1 MSFEY
6 TLLIHNEVLDILRLQ
21 LSHIHVSKLKG
32 EIHMKYG
39 YGRVSSAGQNL
50 SGQIKQ
56 LQEAG
61 CDTIF
66 REKVSGRKKE
76 DREQFNLL
84 LERVQEGDIITV
96 TKLDRFARSTK
107 DALNTIEYL
116 NNKGVSLIVLNM
128 GGDKIDTSTAIGKL
142 MITVL
147 SGIAEFE
154 ADMIKERQLEGI
166 EEAKQRGVYKGR
178 PKKYT
183 ENNRGLQYAL
193 ELFHNR
199 ATNQMTVKEIEE
211 ITKISKATLY
221 RAVRAQEGNVE

>member
-1 MSFEY
+1 
-6 TLLIHNEVLDILRLQ
+6 
-21 LSHIHVSKLKG
+21 
-32 EIHMKYG
+32 MKYG
-39 YGRVSSAGQNL
+39 YARVSSAGQKL
-50 SGQIKQ
+50 STQVKQ
-56 LQEAG
+56 LQEVG

-66 REKVSGRKKE
+66 KEKISGRKKE
-76 DREQFNLL
+76 DREQFKLL
-84 LERVQEGDIITV
+84 IEKAQEGDFIVV

-116 NNKGVSLIVLNM
+116 NGKGVSLIVLNM

-142 MITVL
+142 MMTVL

-154 ADMIKERQLEGI
+154 ADMIKERQIEGI
-166 EEAKQRGVYKGR
+166 EEAKKRGVYKGR

-199 ATNQMTVKEIEE
+199 PINKLTVKEIEE
-211 ITKISKATLY
+211 ITKISRATLY
-221 RAVRAQEGNVE
+221 RAVREQGK

>member
-1 MSFEY
+1 M
-6 TLLIHNEVLDILRLQ
+6 
-21 LSHIHVSKLKG
+21 SHIHVSKKKG
-32 EIHMKYG
+32 ENYMKYG
-39 YGRVSSAGQNL
+39 YARVSSAGQKL
-50 SGQIKQ
+50 STQVKQ
-56 LQEAG
+56 LQEVG

-66 REKVSGRKKE
+66 KEKISGRKKE
-76 DREQFNLL
+76 DREQFKLL
-84 LERVQEGDIITV
+84 IEKAQEGDFIVV

-116 NNKGVSLIVLNM
+116 NGKGVSLIVLNM

-142 MITVL
+142 MMTVL

-154 ADMIKERQLEGI
+154 ADMIKERQIEGI
-166 EEAKQRGVYKGR
+166 EEAKKRGVYKGR

-199 ATNQMTVKEIEE
+199 PINKLTVKEIEE
-211 ITKISKATLY
+211 ITKISRATLY
-221 RAVRAQEGNVE
+221 RAVREQGK